1 MIFQYATQT
10 SEKIYLTKNETK
22 IEIIKV
28 SLKFCAENRSL
39 WIPQY
44 VYNLK
49 PHLSVYGNDD
59 RLDAISSLDP
69 RRSGKRM

>member
-28 SLKFCAENRSL
+28 GFQFAAQNLSL
-39 WIPQY
+39 WTSNRAHGHAQS
-44 VYNLK
+44 
-49 PHLSVYGNDD
+49 LS
-59 RLDAISSLDP
+59 II
-69 RRSGKRM
+69 K